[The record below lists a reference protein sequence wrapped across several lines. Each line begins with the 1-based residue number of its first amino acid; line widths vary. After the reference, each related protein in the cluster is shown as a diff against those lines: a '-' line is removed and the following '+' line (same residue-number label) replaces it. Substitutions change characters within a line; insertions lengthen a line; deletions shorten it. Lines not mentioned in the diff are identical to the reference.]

1 MLTHWEGSEEKER
14 RRKYTVGLSYL
25 THWSGRD
32 LGGESGDS
40 EEQADDSGFGSVP
53 KLADE
58 EFVRRY
64 SVKQDR

>member
-1 MLTHWEGSEEKER
+1 M
-14 RRKYTVGLSYL
+14 GLSYL
-25 THWSGRD
+25 THWPRRD
-32 LGGESGDS
+32 LGGESGAS
-40 EEQADDSGFGSVP
+40 EEQADDSGFGSVQ